1 MRKNIKNNLLL
12 PLSIVYGLITCVR
25 NWMFDVRLLK
35 SERMPIPVISVGNL
49 AVGGTGKTPHV
60 EFILRVLNG
69 KKVAM
74 LSRGY
79 KRMTKGFVLANSNSD
94 SYSIG
99 DEPFQ
104 IFRKFNDI
112 TVAVDEKRV
121 RGIKQLLHLQPKL
134 DVIVLDDAFQHR
146 YINPG
151 LKILLTDYSHL
162 YVDDK
167 LLPAGRLREHPSGAN
182 RADIIIVT
190 KCSPTLSTN
199 EMHIITKKI
208 NPLSQQKIFFST
220 IKYGAIQS
228 VFPNN
233 ETQDKQLELNNLH
246 ILLIT
251 GIVSPTPIIT
261 ELESKNAT
269 VESILFPDHHNFTLN
284 NYAEI
289 EQKFIHLQSENKIV
303 LVTEKDAARI
313 VSSTHY
319 PESLKS
325 YTFYLPIEIDF
336 LQNKHQ
342 TFTQT
347 IQNYVE
353 TDTRNS

>member
-1 MRKNIKNNLLL
+1 MRKHIRNILLL
-12 PLSIVYGLITCVR
+12 PLSILYGLITCVR

-35 SERMPIPVISVGNL
+35 SEKMPIPVISVGNL

-60 EFILRVLNG
+60 EFILRILNA

-79 KRMTKGFVLANSNSD
+79 KRKTKGFVLANSNSD

-104 IFRKFNDI
+104 IFRKFKDVK
-112 TVAVDEKRV
+112 VAVDEKRV
-121 RGIKQLLHLQPKL
+121 RGIKQLLHIQPKL
-134 DVIVLDDAFQHR
+134 DAIVLDDAYQHR

-151 LKILLTDYSHL
+151 LKILLTDYNHL

-167 LLPAGRLREHPSGAN
+167 MLPAGRLREYPSGAN

-208 NPLSQQKIFFST
+208 NPLSHQKIFFST
-220 IKYGAIQS
+220 IKYGEIQS
-228 VFPNN
+228 VFPSI
-233 ETQDKQLELNNLH
+233 ESQDKHLELNNLH

-251 GIVSPTPIIT
+251 GIVSPAPIIK
-261 ELESKNAT
+261 ELENKNAT